1 MMPPTLTALTQEL
14 WDRRRQGR
22 TGPKLT
28 ELDPGLTLDQ
38 AYAIQD
44 QLLARTLAEGEQL
57 GGRKAGL
64 TSAVK
69 MRQAGVDQPIFG
81 FLAVGW
87 ALENGGTL
95 PLGQLIQPRV
105 EGEICFITGAPL
117 ADPDCTPAT
126 ALNAVAQVALGIEI
140 VDSRYPGYRFD
151 LPSVVADNCSSG
163 AYVLGQPV
171 PLGDLGHPDRLE
183 AEALSLGR
191 NGQPLASGV
200 GADVLGHPA
209 AALAALVRHLAGRG
223 QSLPPASLVFAGAVT
238 PAFDVQAGDTITLS
252 SPRLGQVRCTFGA
265 TS

>member
-1 MMPPTLTALTQEL
+1 MTAHLAALTQEL
-14 WDRRRQGR
+14 WDRRQEHR

-28 ELDPGLTLDQ
+28 ELAPGLTLDQ

-57 GGRKAGL
+57 QGRKAGL

-69 MRQAGVDQPIFG
+69 MRQAGVDCPIFG
-81 FLAVGW
+81 FLAGGW
-87 ALENGGTL
+87 ALANGGQM
-95 PLGQLIQPRV
+95 PISRLIQPRV

-117 ADPDCTPAT
+117 ADPDCTQDA
-126 ALNAVAQVALGIEI
+126 ALEAVAQVALGIEI

-171 PLGDLGHPDRLE
+171 ALKDLGQPDHLE
-183 AEALSLGR
+183 QEALSLGR
-191 NGQPLASGV
+191 NGQPLATGL

-223 QSLPPASLVFAGAVT
+223 QSLPAASLVFAGAVT
-238 PAFDVQAGDTITLS
+238 PAFDVQAGDAITLS
-252 SPRLGQVRCTFGA
+252 SPRLGQVSCTFGA